1 MKNLLAIGV
10 FALYALCMMLD
21 VSCVEAPEPP
31 STYRPP
37 LPPNGEYPKGPNLII
52 VSKTQSLNANATKK
66 DASYTKTYTLKIDS
80 LFKTQTG
87 ITDLSKL
94 YSVYVGSFQVE
105 FDQANCA
112 KLESY
117 LVEANFPKL
126 GKLTNSDCKL
136 ATDFG
141 EFTAFGKA
149 VKNTDFSQAIK
160 DGESITVTFTMKA
173 KEDLPAGVGITIKMA
188 LHIQFLE

>member
-1 MKNLLAIGV
+1 MKNLLKIGV

-21 VSCVEAPEPP
+21 VSCI
-31 STYRPP
+31 S
-37 LPPNGEYPKGPNLII
+37 GQIKQS
-52 VSKTQSLNANATKK
+52 SKTVTQSLNANATKK
-66 DASYTKTYTLKIDS
+66 GESYTKTYTLKLDS

-94 YSVYVGSFQVE
+94 TEFYVNSFEVE

-117 LVEANFPKL
+117 LVEANFPVF

-141 EFTAFGKA
+141 ESTAFGKA
-149 VKNTDFSQAIK
+149 VKNTNLAEAIK
-160 DGESITVTFTMKA
+160 NGESITVTFTMKA
-173 KEDLPAGVGITIKMA
+173 KEDIPAGVGVTINTEVY
-188 LHIQFLE
+188 IQFFE